1 MNSPE
6 ERADVPVLTQI
17 VEDEGA
23 LRPPAL
29 DGAAVEAL
37 ARQLEQAVLERL
49 GAEIDRVTA
58 LALDGVRAE
67 FTVSVTQLVREALAA
82 SVAKALA
89 VPKRD

>member
-17 VEDEGA
+17 VEDDSA

-29 DGAAVEAL
+29 EAAAFEAF

-58 LALDGVRAE
+58 HALDGVRAE
-67 FTVSVTQLVREALAA
+67 LAVNVTQLVREAVAA